1 MSTLNYHHLRYFR
14 AVAHEGNLTR
24 AAERLHLS
32 QSALSS
38 QIGKLE
44 DRLGLSLFERRGRR
58 LHLTEAGRIALEH
71 ADVIFATG
79 EELLATLS
87 GTDRTRRLLRVGA
100 LATLSRNFQIGLLRP
115 MLARDDVEVV
125 LRSGGQ
131 GELLRALERLELD
144 IVLLNRSPA
153 PGGATPFVSHLL
165 AEQRVSLVGTPARL
179 ADGGTLASLLS
190 TRPVIVPAAG
200 SGIRAGFDA
209 LVDRLEISP
218 RIAAEVD
225 DMAMMRLLARED
237 VGLAVLPPIVVEDE
251 LAAGLL
257 VEIEASTGIVET
269 FHAVVADRRFP
280 NPLVRALLQGG
291 FAAERTAPT
300 PRPAPGCVEVSSAAP
315 CR

>member
-14 AVAHEGNLTR
+14 AVAREGNLTR
-24 AAERLHLS
+24 AAARLHLS
-32 QSALSS
+32 QSALSA

-165 AEQRVSLVGTPARL
+165 AEQRVSLVGTPSRR

-209 LVDRLEISP
+209 LVDRLEVSP

-237 VGLAVLPPIVVEDE
+237 VGLAVLPPIVVEEE
-251 LAAGLL
+251 LAAGTL
-257 VEIEASTGIVET
+257 VEIEALTGIVET

-291 FAAERTAPT
+291 FAAERTPPPDEPVSRAP
-300 PRPAPGCVEVSSAAP
+300 PRPPARA
-315 CR
+315 